1 MSCSCALQSRLI
13 QGMLMM
19 LSTWEGDSF
28 GRCVFPCVCEGATE
42 LAYMRVCVRA
52 RKRNGGIISFVCLQA
67 SCLSRFLKRDEMMQ
81 Y

>member
-42 LAYMRVCVRA
+42 LAYMRVCGRA
-52 RKRNGGIISFVCLQA
+52 RKRNGGIISLCVCRLHVCLG
-67 SCLSRFLKRDEMMQ
+67 F
-81 Y
+81 